1 MRHPSLALSA
11 HATRSLSGDA
21 VDRPDARRRALTIAS
36 CLLPLAACKPSP
48 TFHGIDLTPVSYA
61 SDFALQGSDGRPHRL
76 ADFRGKVVMMF
87 FGFTQCPDVCPT
99 ALTRAAAVHQMLG
112 AAAADFQV
120 LFVTIDPER
129 DTAPVLAAYTA
140 AFDPSFLGLYSDLA
154 GTAAVAKEFKV
165 FYGKVATGS
174 SYTMDHSTLSTVFD
188 RKGKARLA
196 IKHEMSAADL
206 TEDVRQLLNT

>member
-1 MRHPSLALSA
+1 MRHPSLAPRA
-11 HATRSLSGDA
+11 
-21 VDRPDARRRALTIAS
+21 PDARRRALTIAT
-36 CLLPLAACKPSP
+36 CLLPLTACKPSP
-48 TFHGIDLTPVSYA
+48 TFHGIDLSLVSYA
-61 SDFALQGSDGRPHRL
+61 SDFALQGADGRPHRL
-76 ADFRGKVVMMF
+76 ADFRGKVVMIF

-112 AAAADFQV
+112 EDAKDFQV

-140 AFDPSFLGLYSDLA
+140 AFNPSFLGLYSDLA

-165 FYGKVATGS
+165 YYGKVPTGS

-188 RKGKARLA
+188 RNGKVRLA

-206 TEDVRQLLNT
+206 AEDVRQLLKA

>member
-1 MRHPSLALSA
+1 MRHPSLAHPARPL
-11 HATRSLSGDA
+11 HGDA
-21 VDRPDARRRALTIAS
+21 VAAPDARRRALTFAA

-48 TFHGIDLTPVSYA
+48 TFHGIDLTLVSYA
-61 SDFALQGSDGRPHRL
+61 RDFALQGSDGRPHRL

-99 ALTRAAAVHQMLG
+99 ALARAAAVHQMLG
-112 AAAADFQV
+112 EAAKDFQV

-140 AFDPSFLGLYSDLA
+140 AFHPSFLGLYSDLE

-165 FYGKVATGS
+165 YYGKVPTGS

-188 RKGKARLA
+188 RQGKARLA
-196 IKHEMSAADL
+196 IKHEMSATDVA
-206 TEDVRQLLNT
+206 EDVRQLLDT

>member
-1 MRHPSLALSA
+1 MRLPSLALRA
-11 HATRSLSGDA
+11 RSPHGDPVA
-21 VDRPDARRRALTIAS
+21 EPDARRRALTIAA

-48 TFHGIDLTPVSYA
+48 TFHGIDLSLVSYA
-61 SDFALQGSDGRPHRL
+61 SDFALQGADGRPYRL

-99 ALTRAAAVHQMLG
+99 ALARAAAVHQMLG
-112 AAAADFQV
+112 ADAEDFQV

-140 AFDPSFLGLYSDLA
+140 AFHPSFLGLYSDLA

-165 FYGKVATGS
+165 YYGKVPTGA

-206 TEDVRQLLNT
+206 AEDVRQLLNT